1 MNKKKVALVV
11 TSAVCLISW
20 LAVGVGLA
28 IGVSKTAAIVLIILA
43 LVISEV
49 LFWVV
54 AVVLGV
60 SMLESR
66 KQIFAWLRLKLG
78 LKA

>member
-1 MNKKKVALVV
+1 MC
-11 TSAVCLISW
+11 S
-20 LAVGVGLA
+20 LARHSHA
-28 IGVSKTAAIVLIILA
+28 FKHFTAAIVLFVLA

-60 SMLESR
+60 SMVESR
-66 KQIFAWLRLKLG
+66 KQIFSWLRLKLG

>member
-1 MNKKKVALVV
+1 MSKKKLALGL
-11 TSAVCLISW
+11 TAALCLVSW
-20 LAVGVGLA
+20 LALGVGLA
-28 IGVSKTAAIVLIILA
+28 IGVSKTAAIVLFVLA

-66 KQIFAWLRLKLG
+66 KQIFSWLRLKLG

>member
-1 MNKKKVALVV
+1 MSKKKVALVV
-11 TSAVCLISW
+11 TSAVCVVSW
-20 LAVGVGLA
+20 LALGVGLA
-28 IGVSKTAAIVLIILA
+28 IGVSKTAAIVLFVLA

-66 KQIFAWLRLKLG
+66 KQIFSWLRLKLG

>member
-11 TSAVCLISW
+11 TSAVCVVSW

-28 IGVSKTAAIVLIILA
+28 IGVSKTAAIVLFVLA

>member
-11 TSAVCLISW
+11 TSAVCLVSW

-28 IGVSKTAAIVLIILA
+28 IGVSKTAAIVLFVLA

>member
-1 MNKKKVALVV
+1 MSRKKVALVV
-11 TSAVCLISW
+11 TAALCLVSW
-20 LAVGVGLA
+20 LAWGVGLV
-28 IGVSKTAAIVLIILA
+28 IGVSKTAAIVLFILA

-60 SMLESR
+60 SMVESR
-66 KQIFAWLRLKLG
+66 KQIFSWLRLKLG

>member
-1 MNKKKVALVV
+1 MSKKKVALVV
-11 TSAVCLISW
+11 TAALCLVSW
-20 LAVGVGLA
+20 LAWGVGLV
-28 IGVSKTAAIVLIILA
+28 IGVSKTAAIVLFILA

-60 SMLESR
+60 SMVESR
-66 KQIFAWLRLKLG
+66 KQIFSWLRLKLG